1 MSEKSGSVVRAPE
14 FPAGLEWLNVER
26 PLSLQDLR
34 GKLVL
39 LDFWTFCCINCQH
52 ILPHLRK
59 LEERF
64 PRELVVIGV
73 HSGKFDAEAETFNIR
88 QAVVR
93 HDIAHPVVNDSRYLL
108 WRAYTVR
115 AWPTIVLVDPEGR
128 VLGSMSGEF
137 DSEVIGDLLRQIIQD
152 ADSRGLIDRTPLKL
166 ALERRKLIETSLLY
180 PGKVLADVDGRRLFV
195 ADSGHHRIV
204 VYSLDDWRVR
214 QVYGSGTPGLV
225 DGPAPRAR
233 FQSPQG
239 MALQG
244 NFLYVADTENHALRR
259 IALDGRTVQTVA
271 GTGVQAAPIP
281 IPGDGRSTALNSPWD
296 LDWALGGLHIAMAG
310 SHQLWSLDPSSGAVS
325 PLAGDGREALKD
337 GPRLGARLAQPS
349 GICWDGENLWFA
361 DSETSS
367 IRSVSPSENGEVR
380 TSIGQGLFD
389 FGDVDGD
396 RSIARLQHPLGITPA
411 PNGRL
416 FVADTYNNRI
426 KVLDPRRGVIRR
438 FAGTGEAGFDDGPL
452 DQACFWEPGG
462 LSFAGDH
469 LYIAD
474 TNNHAIRSVNLGT
487 GSVETL
493 ELGD

>member
-1 MSEKSGSVVRAPE
+1 MSQKSGNVVRAPD

-26 PLSLQDLR
+26 PLSLKDLR

-64 PRELVVIGV
+64 PHELVVIGV
-73 HSGKFDAEAETFNIR
+73 HSGKFHAEAETFNIR

-93 HDIAHPVVNDSRYLL
+93 HDIRHPVVNDSRYLI

-137 DSEVIGDLLRQIIQD
+137 DSDAIGDLLQQIIQD
-152 ADSRGLIDRTPLKL
+152 ADGRGLIDRTPLKL
-166 ALERRKLIETSLLY
+166 ALERRKLIETALLY
-180 PGKVLADVDGRRLFV
+180 PGKVLADGEGRRLFV
-195 ADSGHHRIV
+195 ADSEHHRII
-204 VYSLDDWRVR
+204 VYNLDDGRVR
-214 QVYGSGTPGLV
+214 QIYGSGEPGFV
-225 DGPAPRAR
+225 DGSAARAR
-233 FQSPQG
+233 FRSPQG
-239 MALQG
+239 MALRG
-244 NFLYVADTENHALRR
+244 DHLYVADTENHALRR
-259 IALDGRTVQTVA
+259 IALDGRTVHTVA
-271 GTGVQAAPIP
+271 GTGAQATPLPAPGP
-281 IPGDGRSTALNSPWD
+281 GRSTPLNSPWD
-296 LDWALGGLHIAMAG
+296 LAWAQDSLRIAMAG
-310 SHQLWSLDPSSGAVS
+310 SHQLWSYEPGSGHVH

-337 GPRLGARLAQPS
+337 GPRLEARLAQPS
-349 GICWDGENLWFA
+349 GLCWDGETLWLA

-367 IRSVSPSENGEVR
+367 IRSVDLGEHGEVR
-380 TSIGQGLFD
+380 TCIGQGLFD

-396 RSIARLQHPLGITPA
+396 RAAARLQHPLGVETA

-426 KVLDPRRGVIRR
+426 KVLDPRRGVVRR
-438 FAGTGEAGFDDGPL
+438 FAGSGEAGFVDGPL

-462 LSFAGDH
+462 MSFAGDR
-469 LYIAD
+469 LYVAD
-474 TNNHAIRSVNLGT
+474 TNNHVIRSVDLSSGM
-487 GSVETL
+487 VETL
-493 ELGD
+493 ELGE